1 MNNKDSEQN
10 LLSQGLADVLAELVS
25 NIGVAR
31 AHTAQE
37 IEELSDKF
45 CVMSVN
51 INKIQELSKELIQI
65 SSLKSTKETQKSAQ
79 QLHNQL
85 QNYNQDIGQDIQTI
99 MMTLQF
105 QDRVNQI
112 LQQVEENLTDLSAQK
127 ETVDWQQL
135 LIQTTETFQ
144 RFDGGWTRHEKSNEE
159 KEPVLF

>member
-1 MNNKDSEQN
+1 MKNKEGEQS
-10 LLSQGLADVLAELVS
+10 LLGQGLADVLAELVS

-37 IEELSDKF
+37 IEQLSDNF
-45 CVMSVN
+45 CTMSLN
-51 INKIQELSKELIQI
+51 INKIQALSKELIQVT
-65 SSLKSTKETQKSAQ
+65 SLKSTEKTQKSAQ

-127 ETVDWQQL
+127 ETVDWQQVL
-135 LIQTTETFQ
+135 VQTTETFQ
-144 RFDGGWTRHEKSNEE
+144 RFDGGWTGHEKNNEE